1 MHVRETPSAK
11 PGLTKVCR
19 WSEGW
24 KRNASGSLRSAGL
37 CTHMIADTKSEVSGA
52 TSATP
57 DQNDELK
64 IVPIPEFERYS
75 RRGASRERVKL

>member
-1 MHVRETPSAK
+1 
-11 PGLTKVCR
+11 
-19 WSEGW
+19 
-24 KRNASGSLRSAGL
+24 
-37 CTHMIADTKSEVSGA
+37 MIADTKSEVSGA

-64 IVPIPEFERYS
+64 IVPIPEVERYS